1 MIGKIYLSNSNG
13 YFEILKELDTSDN
26 RKDNHLYLI
35 KFLKTGFETVVKYHS
50 IRCGKVRDLL
60 YPSVCE
66 KGYVGIGIYNPENNF
81 KEYAIWTS
89 LIQRCYNI
97 KHKAYKS
104 YGAQGII
111 ICDEWLNFQNFC
123 EWYRNNSYED
133 NLELDKDI
141 LANIYNLDN
150 KIYSPSTCLLISSG
164 LNCFICGDN
173 LKTGVYYKNNKYLV
187 SLQNNKKQ
195 VHLGTFDTFEEA
207 KQVYAKKKQEFW
219 KEEVEKFNLPIEL
232 KDILLKYDFS
242 WSSEIINKDKKYVK
256 MEL

>member
-150 KIYSPSTCLLISSG
+150 KIYSPSTCLLIPKFF
-164 LNCFICGDN
+164 NIFISKDSE
-173 LKTGVYYKNNKYLV
+173 KTGVQNRNNRYSAKLCYKG
-187 SLQNNKKQ
+187 
-195 VHLGTFDTFEEA
+195 VHYTLGTFDTFELA
-207 KQVYAKKKQEFW
+207 KIEYNKKKESLFF
-219 KEEVEKFNLPIEL
+219 EEVKNSNIPQFL
-232 KDILLKYDFS
+232 KEIMLKYKFK
-242 WSSEIINKDKKYVK
+242 I
-256 MEL
+256 